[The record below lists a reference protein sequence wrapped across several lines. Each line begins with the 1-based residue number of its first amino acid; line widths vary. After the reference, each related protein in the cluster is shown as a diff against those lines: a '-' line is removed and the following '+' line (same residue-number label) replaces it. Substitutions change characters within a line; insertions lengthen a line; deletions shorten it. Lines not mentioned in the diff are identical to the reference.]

1 MNRKRTAAIA
11 GLVAAGAIV
20 AGKVLVRRQRTGP
33 DSASG
38 ERFDELPPEEIAP
51 VVSPDGTLIHLRAAG
66 DSSAPVLVFVHGFS
80 VDMTTWHYQ
89 WKELSNRYRC
99 ILYDQRGHGRSGKAA
114 GGDHSL
120 QAMGRDLKAV
130 LDAIAPEGPVVLVG
144 HSMGAMA
151 MLGLADI
158 HPEEF
163 GSRVAGAVFANTAA
177 AEVVRGAVGALGTR
191 LVGLAPR
198 LTQGFGAARR
208 MRRFITTSDFAY
220 LVTRLT
226 NFGPNASPS
235 MVEYVLGLSMD
246 APLEVWTD
254 GVAAL
259 IEMDLRHAIGHVRVP
274 SLVVVGDLDR
284 LTPPASGL
292 ALKDELPDGRLVV
305 LRGAGHMAPME
316 RHEQFNA
323 LVAGFADEAFA
334 GAPTRVKSGGGR

>member
-1 MNRKRTAAIA
+1 VIRKRTAAIA

-20 AGKVLVRRQRTGP
+20 AGKVLVRRQRRGP
-33 DSASG
+33 DPASA

-51 VVSPDGTLIHLRAAG
+51 VVSSDGTLIHVRAAG
-66 DSSAPVLVFVHGFS
+66 DPSAPVLVFVHGFS

-89 WKELSNRYRC
+89 WKDLSSRYRC

-114 GGDHSL
+114 RGDHSL

-130 LDAIAPEGPVVLVG
+130 LDAVASEGPVVLVG

-151 MLGLADI
+151 ILGFAEV

-163 GSRVAGAVFANTAA
+163 GSRVIGAVFANTTA

-198 LTQGFGAARR
+198 LTRGFGSARR
-208 MRRFITTSDFAY
+208 MRRFITTSDFAF

-235 MVEYVLGLSMD
+235 MVDYVLQLSMD

-259 IEMDLRHAIGHVRVP
+259 IEMDLRHAIRHVTVP
-274 SLVVVGDLDR
+274 ALVVSGDLDR
-284 LTPPASGL
+284 LTPPASAL
-292 ALKDELPDGRLVV
+292 ALKNALPEGRLVV

-316 RHEQFNA
+316 RHEQFND
-323 LVAGFADEAFA
+323 LISRFADEVFA
-334 GAPTRVKSGGGR
+334 GAPTRVKSGGNR